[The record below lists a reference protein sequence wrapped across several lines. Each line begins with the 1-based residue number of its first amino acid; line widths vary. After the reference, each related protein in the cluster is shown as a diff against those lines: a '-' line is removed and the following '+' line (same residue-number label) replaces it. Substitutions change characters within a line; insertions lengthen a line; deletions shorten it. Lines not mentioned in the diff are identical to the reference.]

1 MMFRYG
7 KWDDVINNQYPGHE
21 EIAYPKVGMTNPLVT
36 LTVVQLSSGQKLQ
49 IRPPDSIA
57 RFWTSL

>member
-1 MMFRYG
+1 MVSRYG

-21 EIAYPKVGMTNPLVT
+21 EIAYPKVGMTNPLVK

-57 RFWTSL
+57 RFQTSL